1 MPKASILPNQKLMI
15 FVDTNYF
22 LRFLLKD
29 NKLQHRKAKQLML
42 DSAQG
47 KLKLFTSIIVF
58 FEIYWVLSSYYGRNK
73 TELIKA
79 LKDVINLT
87 FIEIEERP
95 IITNAL
101 EVFAQNNISL
111 EDSFNLSYAASH
123 QSEDFKTFDLKL
135 GKLFGEHLIG

>member
-135 GKLFGEHLIG
+135 GKLFKK

>member
-1 MPKASILPNQKLMI
+1 MI

-135 GKLFGEHLIG
+135 GKLFKK